1 MGCIVLSSN
10 RASQIEF
17 PLPICLARRPTSHS
31 HITSSQRMCQGYEG
45 VIRHKVPCDTDNPDD
60 TCYTRCLEKQRFSD
74 RLRSL
79 DIR

>member
-1 MGCIVLSSN
+1 VGCMVLSSN

-31 HITSSQRMCQGYEG
+31 HMTSSQRMYQGYEG
-45 VIRHKVPCDTDNPDD
+45 VIRHKVPCDTDTPYS
-60 TCYTRCLEKQRFSD
+60 TCYTKYLWNSD
-74 RLRSL
+74 RLWSL